1 MHDMSHRRELAR
13 DADRD
18 QTLEGKSMR
27 NTIGIGAAFVA
38 TAALVAGCSSDPEPA
53 ESASTAPSA
62 SASASEAPA
71 IDGTGVELVVWT
83 DAEREGALA
92 AAAEQFEADTGATV
106 TLVQKNF
113 EDLRNDF
120 VAQVPTGEGPDITVG
135 AHDWL
140 GALVT
145 AGVVD
150 TLDLGEKSSEFQQ
163 VALDAMTYDGQLYGL
178 PYSTESIALIQNA
191 DLVGE
196 TAPTTWDEM
205 IQMSKDAGFE
215 DRPFI
220 LFTNGPSGDGYSAY
234 PLQTSFG
241 APVFVQ
247 DESGSY
253 TTEVGMGG
261 EPGAAFAQF
270 LYDNG
275 ANGTGYFTD
284 SIDYDTSNELFAEGK
299 SPFILQG
306 PWMPFFDADDMNLVV
321 SPMVSAGGETAAPF
335 VGVQGFY
342 LSSQS
347 ENALLANDFL
357 VNYMAT
363 EDAQRTLYEADPR
376 LPALTALADEVS
388 ADPITAG
395 FVASASAGVPM
406 PSIPEMGNVWDLW
419 NAAEIQIITG
429 ATEDPTGTWD
439 AMVTE
444 LEASLDG

>member
-1 MHDMSHRRELAR
+1 
-13 DADRD
+13 
-18 QTLEGKSMR
+18 MR
-27 NTIGIGAAFVA
+27 KQIGMGAAFVA
-38 TAALVAGCSSDPEPA
+38 TAALLAACSSDPEPA
-53 ESASTAPSA
+53 ATTSSSPEETT
-62 SASASEAPA
+62 EAPA
-71 IDGTGVELVVWT
+71 GEGVTLTVWT

-92 AAAEQFEADTGATV
+92 TAAEQFEADTGATV
-106 TLVQKNF
+106 ELVQKNF

-120 VAQVPTGEGPDITVG
+120 IAQVPTGEGPDITVG

-145 AGVVD
+145 AGVVN
-150 TLDLGEKSSEFQQ
+150 TLDLGDKAADFQQ
-163 VALDAMTYDGQLYGL
+163 VAVDAMTYDGQLYGL
-178 PYSTESIALIQNA
+178 PYSTEAIALIQNV
-191 DLVGE
+191 DLVGD

-205 IQMSKDAGFE
+205 IQMSNDAGFE

-220 LFTNGPSGDGYSAY
+220 LFTNGTAGDGYSAY

-247 DESGSY
+247 DDTGSY
-253 TTEVGMGG
+253 TSEVGMGG
-261 EPGAAFAQF
+261 EAGEAFAQF

-275 ANGTGYFTD
+275 QAGSGIFSDT
-284 SIDYDTSNELFAEGK
+284 IDYDTSNELFSTGE

-306 PWMPFFDADDMNLVV
+306 PWMPFFDGGEMNLKV
-321 SPMVSAGGETAAPF
+321 SAFPSAGGEPGAPF

-347 ENALLANDFL
+347 ENTLLANEFL

-376 LPALTALADEVS
+376 LPALSALAEEFS
-388 ADPITAG
+388 SDPITAG
-395 FVASASAGVPM
+395 FVESASQGVPM
-406 PSIPEMGNVWDLW
+406 PSIPEMGDVWDLW

-429 ATEDPTGTWD
+429 ATDDPVGTWNT
-439 AMVTE
+439 MVTE
-444 LEASLDG
+444 LEGRIGG